1 MRTGLVISLIASTVL
16 GAGALLVARVWMP
29 GHSAHAAV
37 TAGPAM
43 ATVPVV
49 TAAIPIP
56 YGAKLEAKYLTVS
69 NFPANAAPPGAY
81 SSISQILYEPGGAP
95 IALTPMSVREP
106 LLPAKLSGPGGRFS
120 LAQVIGPGMRAY
132 TIGVNETSGGGGHV
146 MPGDRVDV
154 VLTRDLAAA
163 PGPDSINGR
172 RMVSTV
178 VGEDLRVLGMDL
190 NSNPSSDQPAV
201 ARTATLEVTAQD
213 AVKLALAG
221 QAGTLS
227 LALRRIGADQP
238 EPVKPMLIRDLGT
251 FDLPASPVTGH
262 RPTHTPGAPVT
273 ASSAPRHPA
282 EPPPGN
288 SVTVVLGSER
298 TSTPVPSEHFG
309 LGTL

>member
-1 MRTGLVISLIASTVL
+1 MRLGLIISLIASTVL
-16 GAGALLVARVWMP
+16 GAGALLIARLWIP
-29 GHSAHAAV
+29 GHAAG
-37 TAGPAM
+37 AAAPASQAI

-56 YGAKLEAKYLTVS
+56 YGAKLEEKYLTVS
-69 NFPANAAPPGAY
+69 RLPANAAPVGAY
-81 SSISQILYEPGGAP
+81 SSVQQILFQPGGAP
-95 IALTPMSVREP
+95 LALTPMSAREP
-106 LLPAKLSGPGGRFS
+106 VLPAKLSGPGGRFS

-154 VLTRDLAAA
+154 VLTRDLTSS

-178 VGEDLRVLGMDL
+178 VEENLRVLGMDL
-190 NSNPSSDQPAV
+190 NANPSSDQPAV

-227 LALRRIGADQP
+227 LALRRIGADQV
-238 EPVKPMLIRDLGT
+238 EPVRPMLVKDLGA
-251 FDLPASPVTGH
+251 FDSSPAAPIGLRPHVGTGPKH
-262 RPTHTPGAPVT
+262 APGAPA
-273 ASSAPRHPA
+273 AS
-282 EPPPGN
+282 GT
-288 SVTVVLGSER
+288 VTVVEGATRASVA
-298 TSTPVPSEHFG
+298 VPTEHFG
-309 LGTL
+309 LGSL

>member
-37 TAGPAM
+37 AAGPAM

-69 NFPANAAPPGAY
+69 RFPASAVPPGAF
-81 SSISQILYEPGGAP
+81 SSVTQILFEPGGSP
-95 IALTPMSVREP
+95 IALTPMAVREP
-106 LLPAKLSGPGGRFS
+106 VLPTKLSGPGGRFS

-172 RMVSTV
+172 RMVSSV
-178 VGEDLRVLGMDL
+178 VAEDLRVLGMDL
-190 NSNPSSDQPAV
+190 NSNPASDQPAV

-213 AVKLALAG
+213 AVKLALAA

-227 LALRRIGADQP
+227 LALRRIGADEVDP
-238 EPVKPMLIRDLGT
+238 LRPMLIRDLGS
-251 FDLPASPVTGH
+251 FDTAAAEGRRPARAPGPAAAPAH
-262 RPTHTPGAPVT
+262 RAAPAPPGETITVVQGDSR
-273 ASSAPRHPA
+273 ASVAVPA
-282 EPPPGN
+282 E
-288 SVTVVLGSER
+288 
-298 TSTPVPSEHFG
+298 HYG
-309 LGTL
+309 LGRL